1 MLIPTIVPGRL
12 ERLEARIS
20 PEVKQLIQEAADL
33 EGRTMS
39 EFLITSAQAAAKK
52 VIEEYQTM
60 KLTVSDRNAFVSALL
75 NAPEPSPKLRA
86 AAKRYKEVSG
96 G

>member
-1 MLIPTIVPGRL
+1 MPVPTIVPARL

-20 PEVKQLIQEAADL
+20 PEGKQLIQEAADL
-33 EGRTMS
+33 EGRTLS

-60 KLTVSDRNAFVSALL
+60 KLTARDRDAFVSALF
-75 NAPEPSPKLRA
+75 NSPEPSARLRT
-86 AAKRYKEVSG
+86 AAKRYEEVSG